1 MVLVYAPY
9 ITARLQYV
17 MNYVFEEQFG
27 LEYKIINNENEFIN
41 SKTEAKIIYSKTNID
56 NGVYFFS
63 YDLLFENDIKEFD
76 LYSAEVNNTIALFKH
91 DKKDSL
97 GFDVFAS
104 IFYLI
109 SRYEEYLQK
118 PTDKFGNYDFKN
130 SILHKLN
137 CMHIPVV
144 EQWMEMLKKVLAEKF
159 PALRFKQSSPKF
171 VLSFDVDVAYAYQNR
186 SLIRTAGGLVKKL
199 FSLKLADLKDQIYT
213 LLHIRKDMF
222 NTYEYI
228 FSKIK
233 NTKAIFFFNMGRY
246 AKYDKNPSHK
256 NKAFQKLIKQIHSK
270 NLVELHP
277 SYASNSNYNLISK
290 EKKWLEEIVGE
301 KIISGRQHY
310 LKLEMPA
317 TYQQLIANEIQ
328 NDFTIGYG
336 SAYGFRAGTCRSF
349 LFFDLKKDEA
359 TNLRLFPFAIMEG
372 TLNNVMQLSV
382 DESKKIISD
391 LVNVVC
397 KYEGIF
403 ISIWHNSTLSDKDEW
418 KGWRDVFEFMLA
430 EIEKR
435 RLANF
440 FN

>member
-1 MVLVYAPY
+1 
-9 ITARLQYV
+9 
-17 MNYVFEEQFG
+17 
-27 LEYKIINNENEFIN
+27 
-41 SKTEAKIIYSKTNID
+41 
-56 NGVYFFS
+56 
-63 YDLLFENDIKEFD
+63 
-76 LYSAEVNNTIALFKH
+76 
-91 DKKDSL
+91 
-97 GFDVFAS
+97 
-104 IFYLI
+104 
-109 SRYEEYLQK
+109 
-118 PTDKFGNYDFKN
+118 
-130 SILHKLN
+130 
-137 CMHIPVV
+137 
-144 EQWMEMLKKVLAEKF
+144 
-159 PALRFKQSSPKF
+159 
-171 VLSFDVDVAYAYQNR
+171 
-186 SLIRTAGGLVKKL
+186 
-199 FSLKLADLKDQIYT
+199 SLKLADLKDQIYT

-372 TLNNVMQLSV
+372 TLNDVMQLSV
-382 DESKKIISD
+382 DESKEIISD

-403 ISIWHNSTLSDKDEW
+403 ISIWHNSTLSDKDGW

-435 RLANF
+435 KLANF